1 MRSCGVKREWKQGG
15 GEGGQQNIEWTGK
28 RSECQKLK

>member
-1 MRSCGVKREWKQGG
+1 MRSYGVKREWKQGG
-15 GEGGQQNIEWTGK
+15 GEGGQQNIEWTEI